1 MFECVAITTFIWR
14 EEQDL
19 LKVLC
24 MQGKKKKLINSSIKK
39 KKKEKQNEYGYNK
52 SLPDGV
58 DFTLIVIIVT
68 S

>member
-1 MFECVAITTFIWR
+1 MLPL
-14 EEQDL
+14 QL
-19 LKVLC
+19 LFGEKNKTSWKFYVC
-24 MQGKKKKLINSSIKK
+24 KEKKKLINSSIKK
-39 KKKEKQNEYGYNK
+39 KKKEKQENEYGYNK